1 MCSDKNHFL
10 HMCQFFSIGYFFYK
24 MQDNI
29 LNQDSTNVSSTFIRK
44 MTLYDDQSKEANRN
58 EGSKEKGKVNSKKSA
73 SKKKNKMSKKPKK
86 KASKKKG
93 ELGLKKHVSKKK
105 NSAELMSTFFDDDD
119 DDDEEECS
127 EKIEDDDEEC
137 SDKNEDDEDTEEF
150 YEIDKLCEAKK
161 DKGRWLIKLFY
172 VGYDEFY
179 WQPIGDLSESC
190 SK

>member
-1 MCSDKNHFL
+1 MSL
-10 HMCQFFSIGYFFYK
+10 
-24 MQDNI
+24 
-29 LNQDSTNVSSTFIRK
+29 L
-44 MTLYDDQSKEANRN
+44 DDQSKEANRN
-58 EGSKEKGKVNSKKSA
+58 EGSKVKGKVKSKKPA
-73 SKKKNKMSKKPKK
+73 SKKKNKMSNLDACLRLPCRKKNDEMSKNDKVVPKK

-105 NSAELMSTFFDDDD
+105 NSEKDKSAELMSTFFDDD
-119 DDDEEECS
+119 E
-127 EKIEDDDEEC
+127 EEC

>member
-10 HMCQFFSIGYFFYK
+10 HMCHFFSIGHFFYK
-24 MQDNI
+24 IQDNI
-29 LNQDSTNVSSTFIRK
+29 LNQDSINVNVSSTFIRK
-44 MTLYDDQSKEANRN
+44 MSALALDDQSKEANRN
-58 EGSKEKGKVNSKKSA
+58 EGSKEKGKVKSKKSA

-86 KASKKKG
+86 KASEKKG

-105 NSAELMSTFFDDDD
+105 NSAELMSTFFDDD
-119 DDDEEECS
+119 E
-127 EKIEDDDEEC
+127 EEC

-161 DKGRWLIKLFY
+161 DNGRWLIKLFY

>member
-1 MCSDKNHFL
+1 
-10 HMCQFFSIGYFFYK
+10 

-86 KASKKKG
+86 KASEKKG

-119 DDDEEECS
+119 DDDDDEECS
-127 EKIEDDDEEC
+127 EKIEDD
-137 SDKNEDDEDTEEF
+137 EDTEEF
-150 YEIDKLCEAKK
+150 WEIDKLCEAKK

-172 VGYDEFY
+172 VGYDAFY